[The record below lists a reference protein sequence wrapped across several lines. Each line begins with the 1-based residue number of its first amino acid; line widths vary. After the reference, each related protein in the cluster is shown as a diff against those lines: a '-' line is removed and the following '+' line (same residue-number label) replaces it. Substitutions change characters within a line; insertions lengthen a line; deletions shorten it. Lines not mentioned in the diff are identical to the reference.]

1 MANPNE
7 LFANMYRIFGL
18 TSNPFLDALKGNV
31 ASNTSNASSISASN
45 ELFANMYRNFG
56 LTSHPFLD
64 ALKGNVAQNTSD
76 ASSIPANLVGMSDMD
91 EAMRQNLQQQLQF
104 MRLIVS
110 CTLES
115 TEKLMEL
122 NLTAARTSIQENSTL
137 ATQVLESKSATDLQA
152 IFAALP
158 QATSTKAF
166 AYGHHLTSI
175 TADACTGIAQSIHTQ
190 VPHIADRMASL
201 IDLASRNMPAGS
213 ENVVALAKTAIATAG
228 SSYEKAAKTA
238 EHAAHTIQENAET
251 VVNNAV
257 ERTAKAT
264 TGNNAGGGSH

>member
-1 MANPNE
+1 MMIPNE
-7 LFANMYRIFGL
+7 LF
-18 TSNPFLDALKGNV
+18 S
-31 ASNTSNASSISASN
+31 
-45 ELFANMYRNFG
+45 NMYRNFG
-56 LTSHPFLD
+56 FISNPFLE
-64 ALKGNVAQNTSD
+64 AMKGSMSSD
-76 ASSIPANLVGMSDMD
+76 APTVSSMPENPVDRTDIAETV
-91 EAMRQNLQQQLQF
+91 RQNLEDQLN
-104 MRLIVS
+104 LISSITS
-110 CTLES
+110 CTLAS
-115 TEKLMEL
+115 TEKLVEL
-122 NLTAARTSIQENSTL
+122 NLNAVRTSVQENSTL
-137 ATQVLESKSATDLQA
+137 ASQVLASKSATDLQT

-264 TGNNAGGGSH
+264 TGNNAGQGAH